1 MAFHRLRGLVA
12 SFELFTSKAFKLDP
26 SENEFTMSSWKS
38 LAWVLSEVPQGNT
51 YLFAL
56 FAVEATICSTSS
68 SILVLFF
75 GLRVLISCLPILLD
89 GTDNYDDGS
98 SGMRPKKNVRRERDD
113 KVHDSIIEERIQRER
128 PCRTLFIR
136 NIKASHL
143 RCAGLVC
150 KIH

>member
-1 MAFHRLRGLVA
+1 
-12 SFELFTSKAFKLDP
+12 
-26 SENEFTMSSWKS
+26 MSSPGAVS
-38 LAWVLSEVPQGNT
+38 IEPCHLANCLPLT
-51 YLFAL
+51 RYLFYFIVDFGL
-56 FAVEATICSTSS
+56 FC
-68 SILVLFF
+68 
-75 GLRVLISCLPILLD
+75 GLRVLISHLPILLD

-98 SGMRPKKNVRRERDD
+98 SGMRPRKNVRRERDD

-143 RCAGLVC
+143 RCAELVC